1 MPMIMTEKKLANSL
15 VDDLI
20 ELAVFAIG
28 HSPQEEE
35 KRLIEEYAR
44 KTFLSLCAEWSDL
57 TREDWQVLINK

>member
-1 MPMIMTEKKLANSL
+1 MMIMTEKLANSL

-44 KTFLSLCAEWSDL
+44 KTFLFLCAEWSDL
-57 TREDWQVLINK
+57 TGEDWQVLINK